1 MPLLCVGL
9 AAVPHPAAFTVCQ
22 WIAVRPVQKSAEIVP
37 LVKATHVNAITHAH
51 RDALGQLEI
60 VRDQQCLS
68 LAYSDNE
75 TLVTRLVIVGQQAPD
90 EARDFDPPP
99 VIAFREANASSPLPA
114 PS

>member
-51 RDALGQLEI
+51 RDALGQLEPEGL
-60 VRDQQCLS
+60 QH
-68 LAYSDNE
+68 
-75 TLVTRLVIVGQQAPD
+75 
-90 EARDFDPPP
+90 PPP
-99 VIAFREANASSPLPA
+99 PA
-114 PS
+114 LQATVAHAGGGVHDPQDICDAILRAAK